1 VKHKYLD
8 KIKSFESPPKKINI
22 FTEKEIKLI
31 QKLYAD
37 LPERMFNKK
46 QNIRKKAWIQNYNK
60 ELDKIYFDKLKDV
73 LGDYKMDNLKSEK
86 GTDLYGLFHESFS
99 PLPIHVDSGFS
110 EDDVIYKQVIT
121 PLSPVGETIFFKKRW
136 YGRSTSF
143 TIDPEELKFKPELD
157 QNDRSCEH
165 LGIKE
170 FDKETHKKYLTHL
183 DINNLKGMEIEF
195 IYKWKVGE
203 TLIVDRSHIHCSSSN
218 IKEKK
223 LGLTTF
229 TKK

>member
-1 VKHKYLD
+1 MKHKYLD

-31 QKLYAD
+31 QKLYTD

-46 QNIRKKAWIQNYNK
+46 QNIKKKAWIQNYNK

-99 PLPIHVDSGFS
+99 PLPIHVDSGFN

-143 TIDPEELKFKPELD
+143 TIDPEELKFKPKSD

-203 TLIVDRSHIHCSSSN
+203 SLIVDRSHIHCSSSN

>member
-1 VKHKYLD
+1 MKHKYLD

-31 QKLYAD
+31 QKLYTD

-203 TLIVDRSHIHCSSSN
+203 TLIVDRSYIHCSSSN

>member
-1 VKHKYLD
+1 MKHKYLD
-8 KIKSFESPPKKINI
+8 KIKSLESPPKKINI

-73 LGDYKMDNLKSEK
+73 LGDYKMDNLKSEN

-136 YGRSTSF
+136 HGRSTSF
-143 TIDPEELKFKPELD
+143 TIDPEELKFTPESD

-195 IYKWKVGE
+195 IYKWKLGE
-203 TLIVDRSHIHCSSSN
+203 SLIVDRSHIHCSSAR
-218 IKEKK
+218 IHHKK